1 MTVPTAMWTGGQD
14 WLSNPDDVQTLLSE
28 VTNLI
33 YHKNIP
39 EWAHVD
45 FIWGLDAPHR
55 VYNEIIHLM
64 KWEPSHSQ
72 GTCKVTL
79 WSSCCWQA
87 LQQRHIVCILECSGI
102 LSAATRNST
111 TPLDSGEFLQGL
123 FFVCWLSL
131 DSISFLPLSLLGCG
145 RSHKRRIFWRNFW
158 AWKCA
163 VSVTQKD
170 IYAGMPEDLPVQ
182 TKLQASLLDA
192 KADTCPSF
200 SVDEAKL
207 VNIGFQCSGSSAIL
221 QVLQGSFYLAYRK
234 FLDIH
239 YLIRPFWTNF
249 CFCKLNFG
257 VVK

>member
-64 KWEPSHSQ
+64 KSEPSLSQ
-72 GTCKVTL
+72 GTCKVAL

-87 LQQRHIVCILECSGI
+87 LQQRHMTCILECSGI
-102 LSAATRNST
+102 LSAVA
-111 TPLDSGEFLQGL
+111 LDSAQHRLTLGSSFRASS
-123 FFVCWLSL
+123 LSAG
-131 DSISFLPLSLLGCG
+131 SLLTPPSFSLYLRLVRGG
-145 RSHKRRIFWRNFW
+145 VTGEGFFWRNFQ

-170 IYAGMPEDLPVQ
+170 RDAGMPEDLPVQ
-182 TKLQASLLDA
+182 TKHQASSFDA
-192 KADTCPSF
+192 KADACNFF

-207 VNIGFQCSGSSAIL
+207 MNIGFPCSGSSA
-221 QVLQGSFYLAYRK
+221 VLQCSCYLTDRK

-239 YLIRPFWTNF
+239 YIICPFQTNF

>member
-28 VTNLI
+28 VTNLV

-45 FIWGLDAPHR
+45 FIWGLDAPQR

-64 KWEPSHSQ
+64 KWEPSLSQ

-87 LQQRHIVCILECSGI
+87 LQQRHITCILEGSGI
-102 LSAATRNST
+102 LSAVTCDSAT
-111 TPLDSGEFLQGL
+111 PVDSGEFLQGL
-123 FFVCWLSL
+123 FFVSWLSL
-131 DSISFLPLSLLGCG
+131 DSAFFLPLSLLGYG
-145 RSHKRRIFWRNFW
+145 WGHRRRIFWRNFQ
-158 AWKCA
+158 AWKRA
-163 VSVTQKD
+163 VPVTQKD
-170 IYAGMPEDLPVQ
+170 REAGMPEDLPVQ
-182 TKLQASLLDA
+182 TKLQASSFDA
-192 KADTCPSF
+192 KADACPSF

-207 VNIGFQCSGSSAIL
+207 VNIGFRDSGSSA
-221 QVLQGSFYLAYRK
+221 VFKCGCYLTDKK

-239 YLIRPFWTNF
+239 YIICPFQTNF